1 MINAQP
7 VSTGQIHKHCSI
19 KCFSWSATIV
29 GAFVGI
35 GLSFLLI
42 LFSLAIGLSAFS
54 TTQEGITAFAVGG
67 FLGLA
72 IGVIASMFVTGMI
85 AGVLG
90 RPYCNTCNSGA
101 LYGMV
106 AWCLVLVLGILLT
119 GPVAK
124 FISASS
130 GFLTNHTLT
139 IIKSTNDEPASTISI
154 TAATPTSAATTVN
167 AEKVANDTGK
177 AAFALFVLFF
187 LGALASCFGGHFGMV
202 CRKGCCPSK
211 ETKI

>member
-1 MINAQP
+1 M
-7 VSTGQIHKHCSI
+7 
-19 KCFSWSATIV
+19 FFLDATFV

-54 TTQEGITAFAVGG
+54 TTHEGITAFAVGG
-67 FLGLA
+67 FLGIA

-90 RPYCNTCNSGA
+90 RPYCKTCNSGA
-101 LYGMV
+101 LYGFV

-119 GPVAK
+119 GPVSK
-124 FISASS
+124 FVSASS

-139 IIKSTNDEPASTISI
+139 IIKSTNEEPASTISI
-154 TAATPTSAATTVN
+154 TGSTPTSPATTTVN